1 MLHRPLLT
9 ALSPSVT
16 RVGGLV
22 RCSGRSGVLVQG
34 FAICERSEEKVYD
47 GKVRK

>member
-1 MLHRPLLT
+1 MLDRPLLT

-22 RCSGRSGVLVQG
+22 CCSGRSGVPVQG
-34 FAICERSEEKVYD
+34 YTICEGFEEKVYD
-47 GKVRK
+47 GKVRR